1 MKLEI
6 LKETPIKKETLPRV
20 VNRIF
25 SICKTDPHFKL
36 KEEMKT
42 VEGKIG
48 NLKNKVDKQLKLLE
62 QSKKLQEE
70 VRKRIALIKADN
82 ESRQT
87 ELLEDLGSEL

>member
-6 LKETPIKKETLPRV
+6 LNETPIKKETLPRV

-36 KEEMKT
+36 KEEIKT

-48 NLKNKVDKQLKLLE
+48 SLKSKVNKQFNLLE
-62 QSKKLQEE
+62 QSKKLQTE
-70 VRKRIALIKADN
+70 VKKRIALIKAEN
-82 ESRQT
+82 ESRQA